1 MPNSS
6 LTDDRNLIN
15 RCLAKDPEAWSI
27 LTARYSTLISVSIK
41 SRLRKCGFNLGSPE
55 IEDIKQDVLMALW
68 KQALLEKVKNRRN
81 ISYWLSIVSGNIAI
95 DHMRKK
101 RREIPAYPTEDIA
114 EELLISDNNNPI
126 KALSDSETAR
136 RIESTIEKLPA
147 KEKLVIKLNFLYGKK
162 YEEISD
168 ILKLPAGTVSSY
180 IKRAREKLK
189 KDINKF
195 LIILAIIFEF
205 FTSYIVGT

>member
-1 MPNSS
+1 
-6 LTDDRNLIN
+6 
-15 RCLAKDPEAWSI
+15 
-27 LTARYSTLISVSIK
+27 
-41 SRLRKCGFNLGSPE
+41 
-55 IEDIKQDVLMALW
+55 MALW